1 MVSNRCFANLFA
13 IAMFRTEVIVRVKCK
28 FIRSLFVLPVVFA
41 GSMWFQSSAAVDI
54 DWHKH
59 YNDSCQGINLDGAV
73 RYVAERGLKPRKP
86 VTVGIIDSGID
97 TAHVDLVPSL
107 WVNQREVRNGKD
119 SDRNGYVDDIHG
131 WNFLGTAD
139 GSFNMTSAG
148 TEEYREFKRL
158 FPKYKG
164 VDESS
169 VTDRAEYDYYMT
181 MRRKAGIDSYLK
193 FYAYNMMKD
202 EAYRYIDSVART
214 IHGVIPD
221 TMKAAAVAVSAPDDS
236 RFEEAVGVIG
246 VDLLRAGEET
256 GWNRLYAG
264 HRDDLALM
272 EKRLGSIEGDADKR
286 LLMGDDLKNADDI
299 CYGNPCLQASDCEHG
314 TFVAGVIAGQGISDP
329 RVTGIY
335 PQAGLMILRAVPDGD
350 EYDKDVSTAIRY
362 AVDNGARVIN
372 MSLGKLTSPDSAMV
386 NSAIA
391 YALRHDV
398 LLVQAAGNSH
408 IDIDPIGYFPSA
420 IDADGRIYDNFIRV
434 AASDRQG
441 NPAPMSNYG
450 RCKVDLFAPGVDITS
465 TKPGNGYMTADGT
478 SIATPVV
485 SAVAAMIRAYFPK
498 LKASQVKDILVR
510 SSRPVDAL
518 EGKSRGGIVD
528 AYEAIKMASEY

>member
-1 MVSNRCFANLFA
+1 
-13 IAMFRTEVIVRVKCK
+13 MFRIEVIVRGKCK
-28 FIRSLFVLPVVFA
+28 LVQSLFVLSVVFA
-41 GSMWFQSSAAVDI
+41 GSMSFQSASAADI
-54 DWHKH
+54 DWHKC

-107 WVNQREVRNGKD
+107 WTNPREKKNGKD

-164 VDESS
+164 ADESIVS
-169 VTDRAEYDYYMT
+169 DRAEYDYYML

-193 FYAYNMMKD
+193 FYAYSMVKAD
-202 EAYRYIDSVART
+202 AYNYIDSLART
-214 IHGVIPD
+214 IYGEIPD
-221 TMKAAAVAVSAPDDS
+221 TLKVMTVAVSAPDDS
-236 RFEEAVGVIG
+236 RFEESVSVIG
-246 VDLLRAGEET
+246 VDLLRAGKDACWNAVFSAHREE
-256 GWNRLYAG
+256 
-264 HRDDLALM
+264 LALM
-272 EKRLGSIEGDADKR
+272 EKRIESIEGVADKR
-286 LLMGDDLKNADDI
+286 LLMGDDLKNGDDI
-299 CYGNPCLQASDCEHG
+299 YYGNSCLQASESDCEHG
-314 TFVAGVIAGQGISDP
+314 TFVAGVIAGQGIVDP
-329 RVTGIY
+329 RVSGIF
-335 PQAGLMILRAVPDGD
+335 PQASLMILRAVPDGD

-362 AVDNGARVIN
+362 AVDNGAKVIN
-372 MSLGKLTSPDSAMV
+372 LSLGKLTSPDSAMV

-391 YALRHDV
+391 YALKHDV

-450 RCKVDLFAPGVDITS
+450 RCKVDIFAPGVDITS
-465 TKPGNGYMTADGT
+465 AKPGNSYMTADGT

-498 LKASQVKDILVR
+498 LKAAQVKDILVR
-510 SSRPVDAL
+510 SSRRVDAL

-528 AYEAIKMASEY
+528 ACEAVRMASEY